1 MYTSVIWN
9 HSLTV
14 RQSWWLNFTSYTL
27 LSKQR
32 SVWGMNMNYSTQL
45 DGTPSIIT
53 ITCALTFRVCLCLP
67 LFASVIVSLFESPSF
82 IISPFLLPIT
92 HKAILFLFHTPPL
105 LSHAW
110 LMAALCLEQSLRE
123 SGLSWAVAK
132 SPKTIRNFQYL
143 LQSPP
148 FLPQPQPSSV
158 HTHPWIYR
166 PLPQKEKNC
175 IQWGLFTF
183 SEAVNLAVALVR
195 YIHSVASV

>member
-32 SVWGMNMNYSTQL
+32 SVWGMNMNYCTQL

-53 ITCALTFRVCLCLP
+53 ITCALTFWVCLCLP

-82 IISPFLLPIT
+82 IISPFSLA
-92 HKAILFLFHTPPL
+92 HHTQSHSLSFSHTPL

-110 LMAALCLEQSLRE
+110 LMAALCLELSLCE
-123 SGLSWAVAK
+123 SGLSWVVTK
-132 SPKTIRNFQYL
+132 SPKTIRNFHYL

-148 FLPQPQPSSV
+148 FLPQPQPNPI
-158 HTHPWIYR
+158 HTRPWIYR
-166 PLPQKEKNC
+166 ALPQTERNC
-175 IQWGLFTF
+175 IQRGLFTF
-183 SEAVNLAVALVR
+183 FQRLL
-195 YIHSVASV
+195 ILL